1 MAPGEIPSSLAG
13 EIYDRYGEEGLKAL
27 VKAWEQQE
35 DSSQEPSINAVIA
48 VMQVQNE
55 QLMREAEKERAS
67 EKVDLHSAML
77 AAAKDRYAEEVAQ
90 QAKELGMVE
99 EWEEEE
105 RQRKSG
111 GGGGG
116 VAFQLRAEEAVDVET
131 EVTDLETTGQPVKE
145 KIGFRDRKIIEYENR
160 IRQYSTPDKV
170 FRYFAT
176 FKLVDEKG
184 NHEIMMTPLDFLR
197 SISPGEKQPEHL
209 GLDAFIH
216 VSPTEVVKL
225 NSSMP
230 MLLQNSF
237 P

>member
-1 MAPGEIPSSLAG
+1 MGEIPSSLAG
-13 EIYDRYGEEGLKAL
+13 EVYDKYGEEGLKAL
-27 VKAWEQQE
+27 VRAWEQQE
-35 DSSQEPSINAVIA
+35 DSSKEPSINAVIA
-48 VMQVQNE
+48 VMQVQKE
-55 QLMREAEKERAS
+55 ELMREAAKEKAS

-90 QAKELGMVE
+90 QAKELGMME

-105 RQRKSG
+105 VKRKSG
-111 GGGGG
+111 GGGG
-116 VAFQLRAEEAVDVET
+116 VAFGLRAEEAVDVE
-131 EVTDLETTGQPVKE
+131 EVADVETIGQPVKE

-216 VSPTEVVKL
+216 VTPTEVSCLLCIPKL
-225 NSSMP
+225 
-230 MLLQNSF
+230 LLNRF
-237 P
+237 F

>member
-1 MAPGEIPSSLAG
+1 MG
-13 EIYDRYGEEGLKAL
+13 EIYDRYGEEGLKAM

-35 DSSQEPSINAVIA
+35 DSSKEPSINAVLA
-48 VMQVQNE
+48 VMQVQKE
-55 QLMREAEKERAS
+55 ELMREVEKEKSA

-90 QAKELGMVE
+90 QAKELGMIE

-105 RQRKSG
+105 KKRRKSG
-111 GGGGG
+111 GGG
-116 VAFQLRAEEAVDVET
+116 VAFAVRAEEAALDVEIIGDNV
-131 EVTDLETTGQPVKE
+131 EIVAGPVKE

-216 VSPTEVVKL
+216 VSPTEV
-225 NSSMP
+225 SRC
-230 MLLQNSF
+230 LLYQSCF
-237 P
+237 

>member
-1 MAPGEIPSSLAG
+1 MAG
-13 EIYDRYGEEGLKAL
+13 EIYDKYGEEGLKAM

-35 DSSQEPSINAVIA
+35 DSTREPSINAVLA
-48 VMQVQNE
+48 VMQAQQE
-55 QLMREAEKERAS
+55 ASRREHGQEKSKPEAGAEKS
-67 EKVDLHSAML
+67 ELHAAMM
-77 AAAKDRYAEEVAQ
+77 AAAKERYAEEVVR
-90 QAKELGMVE
+90 QATELAMMEKEL
-99 EWEEEE
+99 EEEAK
-105 RQRKSG
+105 RKSG
-111 GGGGG
+111 GSGG
-116 VAFQLRAEEAVDVET
+116 VAFGVKAEEAVET
-131 EVTDLETTGQPVKE
+131 AGDIEAIEPVKE

-216 VSPTEVVKL
+216 VSPAEVTL
-225 NSSMP
+225 A
-230 MLLQNSF
+230 LELDQ
-237 P
+237 